1 MSVRVGHHQTIH
13 ASGITVVGHHNIVY
27 GNNNTITGHHNS
39 IYGNNNTV
47 TGHHNFINGTGNKQT
62 RNYNKM
68 NGKQQQGSGSGSVVV
83 NTFGG
88 GQIVF
93 DNYPRSVIGSIGD
106 HSITNIVI
114 DDDEDDKKEK
124 KKEKKKKE
132 KRKRDE
138 EEEVVFIECPLESDK
153 DVPLPE
159 DVAEGVPSC
168 VVCTANT
175 PCCVVM
181 PCMHKSLCCACSR
194 VLTGE
199 GTKARGEVKCPLCQ
213 GEVHKIAKVFE

>member
-13 ASGITVVGHHNIVY
+13 ASGITVVGHHNTVH

-39 IYGNNNTV
+39 IHGNNNTV
-47 TGHHNFINGTGNKQT
+47 TGHHNSIHGTGNKQSGD
-62 RNYNKM
+62 YNKM
-68 NGKQQQGSGSGSVVV
+68 NGKQEGGSTPKGSGSVVV

-88 GQIVF
+88 GQGVITHVF
-93 DNYPRSVIGSIGD
+93 HNHPGSIIGSVG
-106 HSITNIVI
+106 
-114 DDDEDDKKEK
+114 DDDDDKKEK

-132 KRKRDE
+132 KRKHEEE

-159 DVAEGVPSC
+159 DAAEGVPSC
-168 VVCTANT
+168 VVCTANA